1 MTAKVITWNAN
12 GLIPKI
18 TELRTYI
25 QTQDIDIAQINETKM
40 TVKDKLRIKDYTILR
55 TDRNAR
61 GGSPYYQ
68 KQHSLQG
75 KNIRQ
80 YFNRSPLYKTPKQ
93 CSYNWCV
100 Q

>member
-25 QTQDIDIAQINETKM
+25 QTQDIDIALINETKM
-40 TVKDKLRIKDYTILR
+40 SDKDKLRIKDYTILR
-55 TDRNAR
+55 TDRNAWGR
-61 GGSPYYQ
+61 RSPYYQ

-80 YFNRSPLYKTPKQ
+80 YFNRSPLHKTPKQ
-93 CSYNWCV
+93 
-100 Q
+100 